1 MSFDEF
7 TQQQLG
13 LGIFSSDT
21 DLPVPL
27 QTNVG
32 ELPLDSAPPRLVDR
46 SGSVCQTPV
55 NNQIC
60 NSCAAQ
66 VRRLEMPN
74 VKTRSSFD
82 LVNCGHCGVVSLPGR
97 WREAGQL
104 EVSPAAAGVH

>member
-21 DLPVPL
+21 NLPAPL

-55 NNQIC
+55 NKQIC

-74 VKTRSSFD
+74 VKNRSNFD
-82 LVNCGHCGVVSLPGR
+82 LVNCGLCGVVSL
-97 WREAGQL
+97 
-104 EVSPAAAGVH
+104 